1 MTALHSKMHAE
12 YQGSHAVACVAS
24 SSRKNAVFSAVLADP
39 NTIEF
44 GSYRFPVMIP
54 HVKQHAASTHCS
66 AANSTD
72 HKPQDDSS

>member
-1 MTALHSKMHAE
+1 MQSIN
-12 YQGSHAVACVAS
+12 GSHAVACVAS

-54 HVKQHAASTHCS
+54 HVKQHAASYT
-66 AANSTD
+66 AQQLIAQIINLRMI
-72 HKPQDDSS
+72 QVEDS